1 MYMYM
6 HYSYGCCGYL
16 VGGVRIKQRRSPCS
30 LATASGATPTLAGGG
45 GACAIVRGTRTAAV
59 AMGTAARVFRA
70 GRRPLYSA
78 RWRQQ
83 QSLLW
88 VSRCPNMVE
97 WSVGTMNTVYSY
109 VQVYAYAMLNYLP
122 SLLSCLGGLPPSNKA
137 VQLFAMCIIHV
148 GM

>member
-1 MYMYM
+1 MCNITRHYMYVHIIMYMYM

-16 VGGVRIKQRRSPCS
+16 VGGVRIKQRRSSCS

-70 GRRPLYSA
+70 GRCPLYSA

-97 WSVGTMNTVYSY
+97 WSVGTMNTLCTSIHVYY
-109 VQVYAYAMLNYLP
+109 VCGITLP
-122 SLLSCLGGLPPSNKA
+122 SCLGGLPPSN
-137 VQLFAMCIIHV
+137 
-148 GM
+148 